1 MPAGSSGL
9 DRRTLMGLAAAALAV
24 PASAQAQAERP
35 PEILRLWPDRP
46 PGAPAQLP
54 QERIEERTEDGVVYK
69 VVVGIGEPNLTIVRP
84 PNPNGAALLVIPG
97 GGYVEEWYEK
107 EGFEIAQR
115 FAPAGITSFILR
127 YRLPQDGWAEP
138 TAVAL
143 QDAQRAVRLIRARA
157 PTLGLD
163 PARVCAMGFSAGGHL
178 AASLSTRSEAAYRA
192 VDAADAGSTRPDLA
206 VLIYPAIDMSLSMRD
221 VWRPVALLGSE
232 PSKEA
237 MLAHTPS
244 RFVNRATP
252 PTFLVHTVDDQLV
265 SVEHSLIYAT
275 ALQAQKVPFE
285 LHIFEEGRHG
295 FALRRPAEVP
305 VAAWPDLF
313 LRWATRHQF
322 LQSA

>member
-1 MPAGSSGL
+1 
-9 DRRTLMGLAAAALAV
+9 
-24 PASAQAQAERP
+24 
-35 PEILRLWPDRP
+35 
-46 PGAPAQLP
+46 
-54 QERIEERTEDGVVYK
+54 
-69 VVVGIGEPNLTIVRP
+69 
-84 PNPNGAALLVIPG
+84 
-97 GGYVEEWYEK
+97 
-107 EGFEIAQR
+107 
-115 FAPAGITSFILR
+115 
-127 YRLPQDGWAEP
+127 
-138 TAVAL
+138 
-143 QDAQRAVRLIRARA
+143 
-157 PTLGLD
+157 
-163 PARVCAMGFSAGGHL
+163 
-178 AASLSTRSEAAYRA
+178 
-192 VDAADAGSTRPDLA
+192 
-206 VLIYPAIDMSLSMRD
+206 MRD

-285 LHIFEEGRHG
+285 LHILEEGRHG
-295 FALRRPAEVP
+295 FALRRPAEAP